1 MIYITGDAHALID
14 YDKIPAWLAWTPSV
28 TREDYLIVAG
38 DFAGVMTRGELE
50 RILSLY
56 ADLPVTVLFVD
67 GNHENFDLLDGFPE
81 REEFCGKVGVL
92 SENVLHL
99 KRGELYEI
107 EGKRIFTFGGGTS
120 IDKYRREEGVSW
132 WARELPTDEELLHAK
147 ETLKD
152 AGHIDYIITH
162 SCPTRALS
170 AMSPYLYSMKL
181 EVFRDNEV
189 LEEIANLADFDKW
202 YFGHYHLDLPLDSR
216 FTAVYRDFYELI

>member
-1 MIYITGDAHALID
+1 MIYLTGDTHALID
-14 YDKIPAWLAWTPSV
+14 YDKIPAWLAWNSSV

-38 DFAGVMTRGELE
+38 DFAGVMTRGELDSL
-50 RILSLY
+50 LSLY

-81 REEFCGKVGVL
+81 REAFGGRVGVL

-132 WARELPTDEELLHAK
+132 WARELPTDAELQHAK
-147 ETLKD
+147 KTLAG
-152 AGHIDYIITH
+152 AGHIDLIVTH
-162 SCPTRALS
+162 SCPSRALS
-170 AMSPYLYSMKL
+170 AMAPYLYSAKL

-189 LEEIANLADFDKW
+189 LEEIASLADFDKW
-202 YFGHYHLDLPLDSR
+202 YFGHYHIDLALDSQ
-216 FTAVYRDFYELI
+216 FTAVYRDFYEIL